1 MDGSLV
7 TMPSGNRICS
17 MFFPVSSLSSFV
29 MELDFTS
36 AIMQSFNSVILIGD
50 TARMKA
56 SLLPKDEGHR
66 DNAHVENWR
75 CGGVPYGLRC
85 V

>member
-1 MDGSLV
+1 MMDGSLV

-36 AIMQSFNSVILIGD
+36 AIMQSFNSVILIGYK
-50 TARMKA
+50 ARMKA
-56 SLLPKDEGHR
+56 SLLPKDERSQG
-66 DNAHVENWR
+66 
-75 CGGVPYGLRC
+75 
-85 V
+85 